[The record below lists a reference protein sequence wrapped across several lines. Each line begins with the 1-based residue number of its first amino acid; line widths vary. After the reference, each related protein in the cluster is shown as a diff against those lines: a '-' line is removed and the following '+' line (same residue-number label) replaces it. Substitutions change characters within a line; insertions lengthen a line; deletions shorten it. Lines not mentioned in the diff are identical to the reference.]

1 MLRVELFKASRR
13 WRTYFLGAALGGIPI
28 ILVLSLVFSQGPAS
42 GDDGPPFFAL
52 ITRSGFFA
60 PLAALGALQ
69 FLLLPLTAGLLSG
82 DAIAGEASLGT
93 LRYLLV
99 RPVGRVRLVA
109 AKYGCAVIL
118 LVLLVAWVVGVGLI
132 AGGLAYG
139 LDGMPTLSGTVLE
152 APAAVG
158 RIGLAGAYIVS
169 GMAALAAVGVFAS
182 VLTDSAPGATVATVG
197 LAIVSQILDSL
208 SALRVL
214 HPFLISHRWLAF
226 VDLFR
231 APVAWTALI
240 EGLILHACYAAL
252 FLGAAVLAFRHRD
265 VHN

>member
-1 MLRVELFKASRR
+1 
-13 WRTYFLGAALGGIPI
+13 
-28 ILVLSLVFSQGPAS
+28 
-42 GDDGPPFFAL
+42 
-52 ITRSGFFA
+52 
-60 PLAALGALQ
+60 
-69 FLLLPLTAGLLSG
+69 
-82 DAIAGEASLGT
+82 
-93 LRYLLV
+93 
-99 RPVGRVRLVA
+99 VA

-118 LVLLVAWVVGVGLI
+118 LTLLVAWVVAVGLT

-139 LDGMPTLSGTVLE
+139 LESMPTLSGTVLGG
-152 APAAVG
+152 PAAVG

-169 GMAALAAVGVFAS
+169 GMAALAAVGLFAS

-208 SALRVL
+208 SALRAL

-231 APVAWTALI
+231 APVEWTALI
-240 EGLILHACYAAL
+240 EGLILHAGYAAL
-252 FLGAAVLAFRHRD
+252 FLGAAMLAFRRRD

>member
-13 WRTYFLGAALGGIPI
+13 WRTYLMGAALGGIPV
-28 ILVLSLVFSQGPAS
+28 ILVISLLLSQGPAS
-42 GDDGPPFFAL
+42 GDDGPPFYAL
-52 ITRSGFFA
+52 ITRNGFFA

-69 FLLLPLTAGLLSG
+69 VFLLPLTAGLLSG
-82 DAIAGEASLGT
+82 DAVAGEASLGT

-99 RPVGRVRLVA
+99 RPVGRARLVA

-118 LVLLVAWVVGVGLI
+118 LTLLVTWVEAVGLT

-139 LDGMPTLSGTVLE
+139 LDSMPTLSGTVLG

-169 GMAALAAVGVFAS
+169 GMAGLAAVGVFAS

-208 SALRVL
+208 SALRAI

-240 EGLILHACYAAL
+240 EGLILHASYAAL
-252 FLGAAVLAFRHRD
+252 FLAAAVLAFRRRD

>member
-13 WRTYFLGAALGGIPI
+13 WRTYLMGAALGGIPL
-28 ILVLSLVFSQGPAS
+28 ILVMSLLLSQGPAS
-42 GDDGPPFFAL
+42 GDDGPPFYAL
-52 ITRSGFFA
+52 IARNGFFA

-69 FLLLPLTAGLLSG
+69 VFLLPLTAGLLSG
-82 DAIAGEASLGT
+82 DVIAGEASLGT

-99 RPVGRVRLVA
+99 RPVGRGRLVA

-118 LVLLVAWVVGVGLI
+118 LALMVTWVEAIALA

-139 LDGMPTLSGTVLE
+139 LDSMPTLSGTVLG
-152 APAAVG
+152 AGAAVG
-158 RIGLAGAYIVS
+158 RIGLAGAYIVT

-208 SALRVL
+208 SALSAL

-231 APVAWTALI
+231 APVVWTSLI
-240 EGLILHACYAAL
+240 DGLILHACYATV
-252 FLGAAVLAFRHRD
+252 FLGAAVLVFRRRD